1 MNQAKELERNKS
13 TVSFVLYSSERK
25 DSDPRSKAQN
35 PPSRPFLLG
44 ERAGGLGLPV
54 VTAAW
59 TGPASTSAVDVVLI
73 R

>member
-1 MNQAKELERNKS
+1 MNQAKELEGDKS

-25 DSDPRSKAQN
+25 HSDPRSKAQN

-54 VTAAW
+54 VTAALDW
-59 TGPASTSAVDVVLI
+59 AGLDIGVDVVLI